1 MPETMKKEKTIKKE
15 KKEQLKPATNSG
27 KYESPLKGLNKISK
41 QLIKDIGKI
50 PKMSTDDMEKYLQA
64 IALGIIP
71 DRFGMEPSLDTKVN
85 AIKVLKDLHQ
95 SDKSNQSSN
104 NQPPNNEA
112 FDSLMEALKSR
123 KIEGVDDC
131 ET

>member
-50 PKMSTDDMEKYLQA
+50 PLMSTDDMEKYLQA

-85 AIKVLKDLHQ
+85 AIKVLKELKFQ
-95 SDKSNQSSN
+95 EDKSKGE
-104 NQPPNNEA
+104 NEEKKQIDVA
-112 FDSLMEALKSR
+112 ANILTRIKESTKNEEGDS
-123 KIEGVDDC
+123 
-131 ET
+131 

>member
-27 KYESPLKGLNKISK
+27 KYASPLKGLNKISK

-50 PKMSTDDMEKYLQA
+50 PLMSTDDMEKYLQA

-85 AIKVLKDLHQ
+85 AIKVLKDLKQ
-95 SDKSNQSSN
+95 NDKTSHEDE
-104 NQPPNNEA
+104 NQPNSNEA
-112 FDSLMEALKSR
+112 FDSLMEALNSR
-123 KIEGVDDC
+123 KIEGVDD
-131 ET
+131 E